1 MRKNITAGA
10 ICDTKLNRDK
20 LETVL
25 IPFVGHFLS
34 FVQLKCK

>member
-10 ICDTKLNRDK
+10 ICDTKINRD
-20 LETVL
+20 TVL
-25 IPFVGHFLS
+25 IPFVGNFLS